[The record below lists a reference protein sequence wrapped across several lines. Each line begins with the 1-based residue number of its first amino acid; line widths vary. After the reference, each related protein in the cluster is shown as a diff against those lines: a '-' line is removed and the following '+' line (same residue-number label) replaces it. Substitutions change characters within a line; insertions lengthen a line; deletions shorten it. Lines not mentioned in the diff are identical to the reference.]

1 MSPTP
6 PKAMVV
12 VEVKCR
18 KGHRCVVLP
27 GQIGP
32 LDIPICSEDRC
43 YGPMFPVCAR
53 NQRPSDRVY
62 NDGKPS

>member
-1 MSPTP
+1 
-6 PKAMVV
+6 MVV

-27 GQIGP
+27 GQITP
-32 LDIPICSEDRC
+32 PSMPICEQERC
-43 YGPMFPVCAR
+43 YGPMFPVEAR

-62 NDGKPS
+62 RNGDPA